1 MDVKFFPIKTWQVST
16 KLSKEDIL
24 KKVSDS
30 SVSKSWKI
38 SMKGLFNNVNFTSQ
52 PTNDGF
58 ILVMGN
64 YGLTYAKNPLR
75 PPVDVRFA
83 NVNNLT
89 LLNCTHKLSN
99 GTFARL
105 VIFYFIF
112 IIISYFMG
120 FKDNDWVGIVMP
132 LGIIV
137 VHYCLVLY
145 SFNKQ
150 LFNYEIFIAELIKE

>member
-1 MDVKFFPIKTWQVST
+1 MDIKLFPIKSWQVST
-16 KLSKEDIL
+16 KLNKEEIL
-24 KKVSDS
+24 KKVSDLT
-30 SVSKSWKI
+30 VSKSWKI
-38 SMKGLFNNVNFTSQ
+38 SMKGLFNNVSFTSQ
-52 PTNDGF
+52 PTHDGF
-58 ILVMGN
+58 ILVIGN
-64 YGLTYAKNPLR
+64 YGLSYAKNPLR

-83 NVNNLT
+83 NENNLT

-105 VIFYFIF
+105 AMFYSIF

-120 FKDNDWVGIVMP
+120 FKDKDWVGIVIP

-145 SFNKQ
+145 NFNKQ
-150 LFNYEIFIAELIKE
+150 LFNYEFFIAELVKD